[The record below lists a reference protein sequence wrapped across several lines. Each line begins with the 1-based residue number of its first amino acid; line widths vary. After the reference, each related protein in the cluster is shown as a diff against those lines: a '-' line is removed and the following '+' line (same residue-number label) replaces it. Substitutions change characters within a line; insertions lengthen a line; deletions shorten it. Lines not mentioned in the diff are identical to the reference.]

1 MAHEP
6 KNAAVVIGVGA
17 REGLGAAVARRLGA
31 EGLHVFVSGR
41 TAVRIEACAAE
52 VRTKG
57 GGATAVAADATV
69 PAEVEGLFGAV
80 DASGLPLEVVV
91 YNAGNARF
99 GKLLEIDAQSFED
112 AWRIGCLGGF
122 LVGQQAARRMIP
134 RGSGSILFTGATA
147 SVRARAPFVAFAAAK
162 FGLRAVAQAMAR
174 DLGPQGIHVAHFVI
188 DGVIDGE
195 QVNARMPDLKQRLG
209 EDGMLAP
216 DAIAAA
222 YWDAHRQHRS
232 AWVHEIDLR
241 PWKETF

>member
-1 MAHEP
+1 M
-6 KNAAVVIGVGA
+6 KAAVVIGVGPA
-17 REGLGAAVARRLGA
+17 QGTGAALARRLAG

-41 TAVRIEACAAE
+41 TQARLDECASDLE
-52 VRTKG
+52 SRG
-57 GGATAVAADATV
+57 GAATAVAGDTTRPAD
-69 PAEVEGLFGAV
+69 VERLFGAV
-80 DASGLPLEVVV
+80 DAGGLPLEIVV

-99 GKLLEIDAQSFED
+99 GRLLEIDAQAFED
-112 AWRIGCLGGF
+112 TWRIGCLGGF
-122 LVGQQAARRMIP
+122 LVGQQAARRMISQ
-134 RGSGSILFTGATA
+134 GSGSIFFTGATA
-147 SVRARAPFVAFAAAK
+147 SLRGRPPSLAFASAK

-209 EDGMLAP
+209 EDGMLLP

-222 YWDAHRQHRS
+222 YWDVHRQHRS
-232 AWVHEIDLR
+232 AWSHEIDLR